1 MTKRFAIIEHNAIS
15 NIAIADAAM
24 GGNWIDISD
33 SFPTPGIGWT
43 YDGGVFTAPPVP
55 EAPPTPPESRKITKL
70 AFLDRFTD
78 AEAIAIDLAS
88 IGATTQAAAMRR
100 FQKKVDAATFI
111 DLDRSDT
118 RGGVQTLEAAGL
130 LAVGRAAEI
139 LDGPI
144 ADQERYRGSE

>member
-100 FQKKVDAATFI
+100 YQKKVDAALYI
-111 DLDRSDT
+111 DLDRDDLRS
-118 RGGVQTLEAAGL
+118 GVLTMASAGL
-130 LAVGRAAEI
+130 ISAGRATEI

-144 ADQERYRGSE
+144 AERDRYRGEL